1 MLPGAS
7 RHVDCASGTLSHA
20 RFVSLAVS
28 GQVLDMHKSDLRDEE
43 VGFAFLGKFSLSSL
57 LQPFLPSAN
66 WLIPDGAHRVAG
78 ARPRSLSFS
87 FFSR

>member
-7 RHVDCASGTLSHA
+7 RHVACASGTLSHA

-57 LQPFLPSAN
+57 LQPFFAVSQLADTRWCASRG
-66 WLIPDGAHRVAG
+66 WRETTLIE
-78 ARPRSLSFS
+78 F
-87 FFSR
+87 

>member
-7 RHVDCASGTLSHA
+7 RHVACASGTLSHA

-43 VGFAFLGKFSLSSL
+43 VGFAFLAVG
-57 LQPFLPSAN
+57 LPDKHTAIISFHRDTLTN
-66 WLIPDGAHRVAG
+66 YVPEDGER
-78 ARPRSLSFS
+78 RM
-87 FFSR
+87 